1 MTNPPVSPVIR
12 QEVTAALRRG
22 TVPRRGLELI
32 ATGTD
37 RFTDVFDEEL
47 AAVAEGGSNFKAIRG
62 PYGCGKSFTARW
74 IQARALAQGF
84 AVAEVQISE
93 NDTPLYQLETIYRRA
108 TEGLRT
114 TEWQDGAFGNLLT
127 VWLDTLEDEA
137 IAAGV
142 DGDDQAAVAAAV
154 GDLLETR
161 LAAVSARNPQF
172 AAALRAYHRCQVT
185 GDPATAQLLMA
196 WLMGQPN
203 VAQKIKNVAGIK
215 GDLDHTAAMAFLRG
229 LLAVLRQSGRSG
241 LLLVLDEV
249 ETIQRVRSDSRR
261 KSLEALRKLIDDL
274 DSGKFPHL
282 YVLITGTPEFFD
294 GPHGIQVL
302 TPLAQRLHVDFSG
315 DPRWDNPR
323 AVQIR
328 LPPFSKER
336 LVEVGRKVRDL
347 YPAKHPERVAAV
359 VDDALIDSLAGAVAG
374 KLGGKVGVAPRIF
387 LRKLVDGLLDR
398 VDRHPDFD
406 PAQHFELKLDADA
419 LSPEE
424 AEAAGSQ
431 VDLDHIDLD
440 LG

>member
-1 MTNPPVSPVIR
+1 VVS
-12 QEVTAALRRG
+12 G
-22 TVPRRGLELI
+22 T
-32 ATGTD
+32 
-37 RFTDVFDEEL
+37 
-47 AAVAEGGSNFKAIRG
+47 
-62 PYGCGKSFTARW
+62 
-74 IQARALAQGF
+74 Q
-84 AVAEVQISE
+84 
-93 NDTPLYQLETIYRRA
+93 
-108 TEGLRT
+108 
-114 TEWQDGAFGNLLT
+114 
-127 VWLDTLEDEA
+127 
-137 IAAGV
+137 
-142 DGDDQAAVAAAV
+142 
-154 GDLLETR
+154 
-161 LAAVSARNPQF
+161 PQF
-172 AAALRAYHRCQVT
+172 AAALRACHAARVR
-185 GDPATAQLLMA
+185 GDHAIAEGLIA

-203 VAQKIKNVAGIK
+203 VGAGVLRHANLK
-215 GDLDHTAAMAFLRG
+215 GDLDHDSAAGFLRG
-229 LLAVLRQSGRSG
+229 QLEVLKQTGRRG
-241 LLLVLDEV
+241 LVLVLDEV